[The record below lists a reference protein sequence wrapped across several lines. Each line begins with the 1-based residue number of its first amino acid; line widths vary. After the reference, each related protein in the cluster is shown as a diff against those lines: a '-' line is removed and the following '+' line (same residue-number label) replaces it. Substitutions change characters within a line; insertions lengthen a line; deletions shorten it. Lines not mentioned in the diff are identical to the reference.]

1 VPTTVLDAFLSQ
13 AEASDGLGSPF
24 TAGLC
29 RLLAARLD
37 RTSRFGH
44 RILDWPGDPFT
55 DALAL
60 RACGALHALSRSG
73 LAPDLTA
80 AYPPNALDAEALG
93 QRLGALLKR
102 HDDFITAFLDS
113 APQTNEVA
121 RSAIVLG
128 AALHV
133 AAMTHLPIELLEIG
147 ASAGLN
153 LRFDRYHYDLGGGR
167 TWGPPA
173 SPVRIACEWRGA
185 LPPTDVAVDV
195 VARAACDRKPL
206 DPGDRADANRLL
218 AYIWP
223 DQAHRLART
232 EAALQMAAAD
242 GLLVAEADAAGWVE
256 HHLALPRRSGTA
268 RMLFHT
274 IAWQY
279 FPQEVKARIDAA
291 LASAAG
297 AATADTPFAHF
308 SFEADGTKGSGVLNL
323 RLWPGPRSIP
333 LGRADFHGR
342 WVEWLG
348 DVRGGAV
355 GMSSP
360 ARSAGEG
367 DRRSRWRGRS
377 GLDACGRRPK
387 QKAGTGPAFKRHR

>member
-1 VPTTVLDAFLSQ
+1 MPTAVTDAFLSQ
-13 AEASDGLGSPF
+13 AEASEELGSPF

-37 RTSRFGH
+37 HTSRFGH

-80 AYPPNALDAEALG
+80 VYPPGPFDVEQLGPRLDAVLT
-93 QRLGALLKR
+93 R
-102 HDDFITAFLDS
+102 HDEFLTAFLDS

-121 RSAIVLG
+121 RSGIVLG

-133 AAMTHLPIELLEIG
+133 AAMTGLPIELLELG

-153 LRFDRYHYDLGGGR
+153 LRFDRYHYDLGNGL
-167 TWGPPA
+167 TWGAPE
-173 SPVRIACEWRGA
+173 SPVRIRCDWRGA
-185 LPPTDVAVDV
+185 LPPTLVRIHV

-206 DPGDRADANRLL
+206 DPGDRDDANRLL

-232 EAALQMAAAD
+232 EAALQIAAAD
-242 GLLVAEADAAGWVE
+242 GLMVAEADAADWLE
-256 HHLALPRRSGTA
+256 RHLALPRRPGTV

-279 FPQEVKARIDAA
+279 FPPSVKARAEAA
-291 LASAAG
+291 LTAAG
-297 AATADTPFAHF
+297 EAATTDNPFAHF
-308 SFEADGTKGSGVLNL
+308 SFEADGTKGSGALNL
-323 RLWPGPRSIP
+323 RLWPGARTIP

-342 WVEWLG
+342 WVEW
-348 DVRGGAV
+348 VAI
-355 GMSSP
+355 
-360 ARSAGEG
+360 
-367 DRRSRWRGRS
+367 
-377 GLDACGRRPK
+377 
-387 QKAGTGPAFKRHR
+387 